1 MQNNKSVL
9 ARTEKDQVADEL
21 DGWIRSNQE
30 PGFEALGSSAL
41 THTSEMAP
49 TALNILKCY
58 FPALLRDTRWL
69 MFDTS
74 DTRTEVEVS
83 N

>member
-1 MQNNKSVL
+1 MP
-9 ARTEKDQVADEL
+9 EKLVYFSEDTSWL
-21 DGWIRSNQE
+21 MGWMVESGANQG

-41 THTSEMAP
+41 THTSEMAS
-49 TALNILKCY
+49 TALNILSVIS
-58 FPALLRDTRWL
+58 PLSSDTRWL
-69 MFDTS
+69 MFDTL